1 MNVSYVPFLRYLTP
15 NNGMPLNYRMSH
27 KRDVGRR
34 SRLFII
40 HPHLTLPLW
49 GTMGSHRN
57 TAITFGVEKLEWWSY
72 QMVKKSLR
80 ICLFVSIQYTNVT
93 DRDTDRW
100 TGNAGRH
107 RPRYACYAP
116 TYESL
121 DRAWR
126 TWNMETIWH
135 LLFHSF
141 NHMQENSTWLQVV
154 AALVGLKQKSTTE
167 IIII

>member
-93 DRDTDRW
+93 DRQTEIRTDGRATQDG
-100 TGNAGRH
+100 TGRAMH
-107 RPRYACYAP
+107 VMPPRMNLWI
-116 TYESL
+116 EL
-121 DRAWR
+121 GGLGIWR
-126 TWNMETIWH
+126 RYGTCCFT
-135 LLFHSF
+135 L
-141 NHMQENSTWLQVV
+141 
-154 AALVGLKQKSTTE
+154 STTCKR
-167 IIII
+167 IVHDCR